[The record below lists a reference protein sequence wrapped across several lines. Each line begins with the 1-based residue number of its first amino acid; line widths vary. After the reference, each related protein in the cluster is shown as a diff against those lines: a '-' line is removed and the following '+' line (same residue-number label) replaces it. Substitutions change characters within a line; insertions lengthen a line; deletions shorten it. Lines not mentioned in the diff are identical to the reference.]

1 MLINPKYR
9 KASIVT
15 IVVILSFIVL
25 IFITQLILGFVITGK
40 VKSALDNSKNE
51 HYHIQ
56 IDRAKVNLFTMSL
69 ILKGLSLTPDSVAFA
84 DMQEGKVS
92 GPLYKLD
99 VPVLRVRNIGVI
111 SLLSDKQ
118 INIGEIILKK
128 SRVNI
133 YLSGI
138 KKDSEVKN
146 TPKPRRFNS
155 DSLRIKGVA
164 GGMLSYLKLSDFN
177 LYIINNSSGDTM
189 LTAPNFDLE
198 LDNFTLEKNKDST
211 FRLRLGQ
218 FNFELRN
225 ERFHLPGNKY
235 LLSFDYLTYN
245 KNNAKLQ
252 ITDLVIK
259 PRYTRKQMISF
270 SPYQYEIYD
279 VKVKDLQVNHLLLGR
294 AARDSGVFITNVL
307 VDGMVLDIFKDK
319 LKPFDETKRPKLPH
333 ELLRSL
339 NFDLFVDSI
348 NIHNSKLIYAEKHK
362 LVEELMHVELDDLE
376 VDIENVT
383 SITDSII
390 SGTVMEI
397 SLRANIQNSIPMG
410 VDIYFPMKSVSD
422 TFYFSGF
429 MRSGNMKKFNN
440 ILLPALGITF
450 ENGYLDDLEFW
461 ASANPKWSIGEMT
474 MKYHD
479 LEGNVRKQDMVNQNK
494 FLSWAANQLIM
505 KNNPSANKA
514 VRPVPMYF
522 ERVEYKGMG
531 NFLWKTIQSGIMATV
546 IPTVSGRVQSEIDRK
561 VGTTKA
567 EIKKRD
573 REKRKAEK
581 EFKRKNKK
589 KNRDK

>member
-1 MLINPKYR
+1 MIKKTRY
-9 KASIVT
+9 KKSVIISA
-15 IVVILSFIVL
+15 IVVLSLVLL
-25 IFITQLILGFVITGK
+25 IFITQLILGFVITNK
-40 VKSALDNSKNE
+40 VKNALNNSKNE

-56 IDRAKVNLFTMSL
+56 IEKAKVNLFTMSL
-69 ILKGLSLTPDSVAFA
+69 ILKGINLTPDSLAFA
-84 DMQEGKVS
+84 DMNEGKIP

-99 VPVLRVRNIGVI
+99 IPALRIRNIGVLRFI
-111 SLLSDKQ
+111 DGQ
-118 INIGEIILKK
+118 YIDIGEIILKK
-128 SRVNI
+128 SKVNI

-138 KKDSEVKN
+138 KKEPETKN
-146 TPKPRRFNS
+146 TTNHRRLNS
-155 DSLRIKGVA
+155 DSLQIKGVS
-164 GGMLSYLKLSDFN
+164 GGVLNYLKLSQITIH
-177 LYIINNSSGDTM
+177 IIDNHNGDTM
-189 LTAPNFDLE
+189 FIAPNIDLE
-198 LDNFTLEKNKDST
+198 LDKFTLEKNQDST
-211 FRLRLGQ
+211 YKLTLGQ

-235 LLSFDYLTYN
+235 LLLFDYLSYN
-245 KNNAKLQ
+245 KNNAILQ
-252 ITDLVIK
+252 IKDLTIK

-279 VKVKDLQVNHLLLGR
+279 VKIKDLQVNHLLLGR
-294 AARDSGVFITNVL
+294 AARDSGVFVKNVL
-307 VDGMVLDIFKDK
+307 IDGMVLDIFKDK
-319 LKPFDETKRPKLPH
+319 LKPFDESKRPKLPH

-429 MRSGNMKKFNN
+429 MRSGDMKKFNN
-440 ILLPALGITF
+440 VLLPALGITF
-450 ENGYLDDLEFW
+450 EDGYLDDLEFW
-461 ASANPKWSIGEMT
+461 ASANPSWSIGEMT

-479 LEGNVRKQDMVNQNK
+479 LQGNVRKQDMVNQNK

-505 KNNPSANKA
+505 KNNPSNNKA
-514 VRPVPMYF
+514 VRTVPMYF

-531 NFLWKTIQSGIMATV
+531 NFLWKTLQSGILATV
-546 IPTVSGRVQSEIDRK
+546 IPTISGRVQGEIDRK
-561 VGTTKA
+561 VGTSKA
-567 EIKKRD
+567 DIKKRE

-581 EFKRKNKK
+581 EFKKKQKK
-589 KNRDK
+589 KKREK